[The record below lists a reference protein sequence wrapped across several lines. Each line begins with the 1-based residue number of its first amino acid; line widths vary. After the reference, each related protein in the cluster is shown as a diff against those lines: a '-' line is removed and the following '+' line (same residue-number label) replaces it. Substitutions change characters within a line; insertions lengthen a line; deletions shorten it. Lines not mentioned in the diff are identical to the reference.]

1 MLDAVAPA
9 KGRRLALEV
18 RVRGTVQGVGFR
30 PTVWRIARECGVVG
44 SIRNDAQGVLIEV
57 GGRSGSVSDFLA
69 RIEREAPPLGR
80 IESIEARTLGRVLDA
95 PEFRIDDSVAGEQQT
110 HVAADA
116 AICAACRA
124 EVMNPSE
131 RRFGYPFTNCT
142 HCGPRLSIV
151 KAIPYDRHNTTMSRF
166 TMCADCHREYTDP
179 DDRRFHAQPIACPAC
194 GPTIWLERRDS
205 SGRSVRPDRDT
216 IDACITEIVR
226 VLCGGEIAAIRG
238 LGGYHLACDAT
249 DADGV
254 ARLRR
259 RKLRYGK
266 PFALMARDL
275 DQIARF
281 CRVSPAERALLESP
295 EAPIVLLQANGR
307 ESLPE
312 AIAPGLNAVGFML
325 PYTPLHLLIMQR
337 LESPLVMTS
346 GNLSNEPQV
355 TDNETARDVLL
366 DIADVL
372 VAHDRDIANRIDD
385 SVVQVVGDRPRLIRR
400 ARGYAPRPIYLPEG
414 FANAP
419 EVLAFGAELKSTF
432 CLAKNGA
439 AILSQHQGD
448 LEDVDTYEDY
458 RSNLGLYAEMYGS
471 RPEVLAADL
480 HPRYLSTQLAEH
492 TATNDAIELVKVQH
506 HHAHIASC
514 MIDNAVALDAPPV
527 LGVALDGLGLGD
539 DDQIWGGEFLLA
551 SYRSYRRLGT
561 FKPTAMIGGT
571 QAIREPWRNTY
582 AHIVE
587 ALGWARFSTLYR
599 ELDLCQYLLE
609 KPLDTFD
616 EMLAR
621 GLNVPLASSCGRL
634 FDAVCAALGIRRAE
648 AQFEGQAAMEL
659 EAIADRDALR
669 SIDGFAGYPFA
680 TSTDRAAGIPT
691 LDPAPMWVAMLAD
704 LAAGVPASLI
714 SARFHRGL
722 ARAVVEMVQRVA
734 GTHANGRTRPR
745 VVALS
750 GGCFQNRILMEE
762 VTAGVVAAG
771 FECLSHREV
780 PSNDGGVALG
790 QAAIAMARRMPPR
803 SDDSVEH

>member
-1 MLDAVAPA
+1 MLDAVASNMI
-9 KGRRLALEV
+9 GGLALEV

-44 SIRNDAQGVLIEV
+44 NIRNDAQGVLIEV
-57 GGRSGSVSDFLA
+57 GGSPESLSDFLA

-80 IESIEARTLGRVLDA
+80 IESIETRTLDRALDT

-116 AICAACRA
+116 ATCAACRT

-151 KAIPYDRHNTTMSRF
+151 KAVPYDRHNTTMSRF
-166 TMCADCHREYTDP
+166 EMCAECHREYTDP
-179 DDRRFHAQPIACPAC
+179 NDRRFHAQPIACAAC

-205 SGRSVRPDRDT
+205 SGHSFRLDLDT
-216 IDACITEIVR
+216 IEAHIAEVVR
-226 VLCGGEIAAIRG
+226 ILRRGEIAAIKG
-238 LGGYHLACDAT
+238 LGGYHLACNAT
-249 DADGV
+249 DAETV

-259 RKLRYGK
+259 RKRRYGK
-266 PFALMARDL
+266 PFALMARDV
-275 DQIARF
+275 DQISRF
-281 CRVSPAERALLESP
+281 CGVSAAERALLESP
-295 EAPIVLLQANGR
+295 EAPIVLLESNGR

-325 PYTPLHLLIMQR
+325 PYTPLHLVIMQR
-337 LESPLVMTS
+337 LVAPLVMTS

-385 SVVQVVGDRPRLIRR
+385 SVVQVVGDRPRLVRR
-400 ARGYAPRPIYLPEG
+400 ARGYAPRPIYLPDG

-432 CLAKNGA
+432 CMAKNGA
-439 AILSQHQGD
+439 AVLSQHQGD
-448 LEDVDTYEDY
+448 LEDADTYEDF

-480 HPRYLSTQLAEH
+480 HPQYLSTQLAEH
-492 TATNDAIELVKVQH
+492 TATNDSIELVKVQH

-514 MIDNAVALDAPPV
+514 MIDNGVALDAPPV

-539 DDQIWGGEFLLA
+539 DGQIWGGEFLLA

-561 FKPTAMIGGT
+561 LRPTAMIGGT

-582 AHIVE
+582 AHIVA
-587 ALGWARFSTLYR
+587 ALGWARFSTRYR
-599 ELDLCQYLLE
+599 ELDLCRYLAE
-609 KPLDTFD
+609 KPLDTLD

-669 SIDGFAGYPFA
+669 SVEALAGYRFA
-680 TSTDRAAGIPT
+680 ASTDREAGIST

-704 LAAGVPASLI
+704 LAAGIPASLI

-722 ARAVVEMVQRVA
+722 ASAVVDMVKRVA
-734 GTHANGRTRPR
+734 GTDANGRTRPR

-750 GGCFQNRILMEE
+750 GGCFQNRILVEE
-762 VTAGVVAAG
+762 VTAGVEAAG
-771 FECLSHREV
+771 FECLSHHDV

-790 QAAIAMARRMPPR
+790 QAAIAMARRSQPR
-803 SDDSVEH
+803 SDD